1 MKHPESLRQL
11 LHAMSDFKTAYIEL
25 SNKAFEYEL
34 NNEASVNDLPGFT
47 ENYPFHDSL
56 NDMTICDWVDT
67 TIERIRHRTFK
78 VLDYDYLNTGG
89 NTMDGIFEVWLPA
102 ELKTVFV
109 YVNEEGY
116 SMSAVDYIRKELEI
130 NDYDEVM
137 IDAGDWGRVTGNET
151 YFELYRHCLN
161 EYTKSDCRHF
171 GYVRGIPYFLL
182 SDELQK
188 QVDADYLVW
197 LESNE
202 YDAID
207 TDGTK
212 IIIHPD
218 YAADID
224 SQKRLLEVQE
234 FAMWH
239 NEVSEDYDVR
249 ESMYDKDY
257 VLTLADRTVRIP
269 FNADTWDAVDNLLKL
284 TIREW

>member
-1 MKHPESLRQL
+1 M
-11 LHAMSDFKTAYIEL
+11 
-25 SNKAFEYEL
+25 
-34 NNEASVNDLPGFT
+34 V
-47 ENYPFHDSL
+47 
-56 NDMTICDWVDT
+56 
-67 TIERIRHRTFK
+67 
-78 VLDYDYLNTGG
+78 
-89 NTMDGIFEVWLPA
+89 GIFDVWLPA
-102 ELKTVFV
+102 EKRVV
-109 YVNEEGY
+109 YAMANEEGCTL
-116 SMSAVDYIRKELEI
+116 ATVDYISNDLEI
-130 NDYDEVM
+130 HDYDEVT
-137 IDAGDWGRVTGNET
+137 IDNIDWGTATGREK